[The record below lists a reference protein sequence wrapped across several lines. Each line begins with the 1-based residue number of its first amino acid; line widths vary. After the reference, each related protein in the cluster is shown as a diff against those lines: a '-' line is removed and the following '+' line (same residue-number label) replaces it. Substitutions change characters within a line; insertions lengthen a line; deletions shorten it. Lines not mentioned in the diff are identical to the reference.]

1 MKKFNPTLTLA
12 DIDWLKSEL
21 VPALSEQVKKDLEIR
36 LDWIK
41 TMLDKQSGN
50 LQSIE
55 TELTLIRA
63 SIESDSTDLT
73 GLRTRIEALEKHA
86 RITPTL

>member
-1 MKKFNPTLTLA
+1 MLTKA

-21 VPALSEQVKKDLEIR
+21 VPALSGQVKKDLSKR
-36 LDWIK
+36 LDWIA

-55 TELTLIRA
+55 TELTLIRG
-63 SIESDSTDLT
+63 SLETHTTDHSTLIK
-73 GLRTRIEALEKHA
+73 RIEKVEKHLHLPA
-86 RITPTL
+86 AA

>member
-1 MKKFNPTLTLA
+1 MLTKA

-21 VPALSEQVKKDLEIR
+21 VPALSEQVNKNLSKRLE
-36 LDWIK
+36 WII

-55 TELTLIRA
+55 KHLKFPIA
-63 SIESDSTDLT
+63 S
-73 GLRTRIEALEKHA
+73 
-86 RITPTL
+86 